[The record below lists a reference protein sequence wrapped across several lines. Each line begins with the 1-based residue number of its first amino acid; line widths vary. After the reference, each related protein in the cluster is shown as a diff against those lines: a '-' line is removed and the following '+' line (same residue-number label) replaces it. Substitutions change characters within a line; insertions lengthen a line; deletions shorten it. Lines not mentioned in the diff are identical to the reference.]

1 MARKKRL
8 PAPPQSQH
16 LEVLYMRDLNKLLAP
31 ATLILRA
38 LKARERMRMDTM
50 SDQAMLDQIIA
61 WLERAIEPEQVR
73 KLARRQM
80 KRIKKTTDP
89 TFSTWLDIMSGAD
102 MSFDPELAIT
112 QQRTFADMAASTRI
126 EQNVAL
132 VQGVTSTMARELRA
146 EVEQGLLRGER
157 PASIVEIF
165 EKRLKVGKSNLERIA
180 RDQTSKAQAELS
192 RIRQEALGVESY
204 EWSTSGDERV
214 RASHKA
220 LDGKIFRWDQP
231 PSVGHPGHDVG
242 CRCVSVPIL

>member
-8 PAPPQSQH
+8 PTPSQSQH

-31 ATLILRA
+31 ATLILKA

-50 SDQAMLDQIIA
+50 SDQAMLEQIIG

-126 EQNVAL
+126 EQKRGARARGDKHHGARAARRGGARL
-132 VQGVTSTMARELRA
+132 VEGRA
-146 EVEQGLLRGER
+146 
-157 PASIVEIF
+157 ASID
-165 EKRLKVGKSNLERIA
+165 R
-180 RDQTSKAQAELS
+180 
-192 RIRQEALGVESY
+192 
-204 EWSTSGDERV
+204 GD
-214 RASHKA
+214 
-220 LDGKIFRWDQP
+220 L
-231 PSVGHPGHDVG
+231 
-242 CRCVSVPIL
+242 